1 MTVFDSSPEEY
12 AFATQ
17 ATSAHQYA
25 EVLSYLPAGPVQVL
39 DAGCGAGYCSLR
51 LAEHAA
57 RVVGVDLSARMI
69 ALAKSRQ
76 AEASAGNA
84 EFLVADLRRLPFRN
98 HSFDFV
104 VSRNVL
110 HLTPMETAAPE
121 LCRVI
126 RPRGR
131 LLVQDLVTTHPR
143 LRRLRSWQVLR
154 TLMRVPGMLRA
165 QGLRATWRIFRFRT
179 SPGWLQHV
187 TAGRLVTPFAYQSAC
202 RQLLPGCEISLHGEW
217 ITVLWEAGKRGNS
230 REL

>member
-17 ATSAHQYA
+17 ATSARQYDEA
-25 EVLSYLPAGPVQVL
+25 RRYLPPGKPLVL
-39 DAGCGAGYCSLR
+39 DAGCGAGYYGLR
-51 LAEHAA
+51 IAEHAA
-57 RVVGVDLSARMI
+57 RVVGCDLSPRMI

-76 AEASAGNA
+76 AEVSAGNA
-84 EFLVADLRRLPFRN
+84 EFLVADLRRLPFRD

-104 VSRNVL
+104 VSRNAL
-110 HLTPMETAAPE
+110 HLTPMETAARE

-131 LLVQDLVTTHPR
+131 LLVQDLVTAHPR

-154 TLMRVPGMLRA
+154 TLMRVPGMLRT
-165 QGLRATWRIFRFRT
+165 QGLRAAWRIFRFRT

-187 TAGRLVTPFAYQSAC
+187 TAGHLVTPGEYQSVC
-202 RQLLPGCEISLHGEW
+202 RRLLPGCEIDLHGDQ
-217 ITVLWEAGKRGNS
+217 IAVLWEAGNRGGQP
-230 REL
+230 

>member
-1 MTVFDSSPEEY
+1 MPIFDSSPEEY

-17 ATSAHQYA
+17 ATSARQYD
-25 EVLSYLPAGPVQVL
+25 EVRSFLPPGRPLVL
-39 DAGCGAGYCSLR
+39 DAGCGAGYYSLR
-51 LAEHAA
+51 LTEHAA
-57 RVVGVDLSARMI
+57 GVIGVDLSPGMI
-69 ALAKSRQ
+69 ALAKNRQ

-84 EFLVADLRRLPFRN
+84 EFLVADLRRLPFRD
-98 HSFDFV
+98 HCFDFV

-110 HLTPMETAAPE
+110 HLTPMETATRE

-154 TLMRVPGMLRA
+154 TLMRLPGILRT
-165 QGLRATWRIFRFRT
+165 QGLRAAWRIFRFRT

-187 TAGRLVTPFAYQSAC
+187 TAGHLVTPGEYESAC
-202 RQLLPGCEISLHGEW
+202 RWLLPGCEIHLHGDR
-217 ITVLWEAGKRGNS
+217 IAVLWEAANLGGQP
-230 REL
+230 

>member
-187 TAGRLVTPFAYQSAC
+187 TAGHLVTPDEYQSVC
-202 RQLLPGCEISLHGEW
+202 RRLLPGCEIDLHGDQ
-217 ITVLWEAGKRGNS
+217 IAVLWEAGNRGGQP
-230 REL
+230 

>member
-179 SPGWLQHV
+179 STGWLQHV
-187 TAGRLVTPFAYQSAC
+187 TAGHLVTPDEYQSVC
-202 RQLLPGCEISLHGEW
+202 RRLLPGCEIDLHGDQ
-217 ITVLWEAGKRGNS
+217 IAVLWEAGNRGGQP
-230 REL
+230 